1 MARGGDPRVDH
12 SLDPPLAVIGNLR
25 FTRGGVY
32 ADYLIDGLPLVLR
45 PLRTHERGSRFYRN
59 LARALPSG
67 WALSGLLD
75 TTDPNR
81 LMRNIVG
88 NYSHRPR
95 WVEHCRMWEPTFNP
109 DVAEPDA
116 PVFLEERRR
125 GWLTFPVDSGRAGR
139 TAVGAASR
147 TKDWVAG
154 RDVDSDK
161 SVAAYARLAAEVVA
175 SLPRQFSVRPASPLQ
190 IQWHHR
196 HTVFRGAL
204 RDPMPPAGVG
214 PDRLTAADFVR
225 PGLDEGANAVRSSW
239 WPTMRPIVRVYD
251 ADYPDGPWSYQAL
264 LPVTHFPDIG
274 LRFTKAAY
282 LYALDNVDT
291 PAAIDWIQ
299 HAIVR
304 TPDRAEALN
313 ARAAKNIKDQMRQRG
328 RMIEEDDELDIKL
341 ENTREYNAQIKGNPS
356 ERELDIATL
365 IAVGA
370 PTLEI
375 CEDAVKQVRH
385 ELDQPEIAVSRWRG
399 AQSKLWL
406 AFNPGSEKHAH
417 LDEYRNPTSA
427 HLWGRFT
434 PLISTRVGDSRGT
447 PLAENQNTLRRSLI
461 LHDPEGCAQRQRN
474 TGLAVIGDP
483 GAGKSNR
490 VKLSAIEVVLRR
502 GKVDIFDPGTHGEW
516 AQAFR
521 NVTDTTVIDL
531 AASRFGLDPLRMF
544 DFEEAGAIAADHI
557 LPMIGVPA
565 DSDMENRFTRLVS
578 PQMRESAGIGSMWSL
593 IGYLRAQPDAD
604 NDMLLARLEAWATQP
619 AARAIFDE
627 TLPPYSPTQSL
638 ATVWLTNRLGLPD
651 ADDILNPHLYNKLPR
666 GARAGM
672 AIYGLITD
680 IVQRHQFLHRE
691 QFSTMIFEEA
701 AELMAYPA
709 GARTAHKITRQGRK
723 HATGIWLI
731 SQNYLDFARMGDKFI
746 TQKWLFAIRNEGLAT
761 KTLEWAGVDPQ
772 LYPEVAQSYYEDTSP
787 AESADDEDS
796 DDDAFGKVHPSRMG
810 EGFIVDE
817 RGRRARCRYLGAPT
831 GQLAAD
837 VDSTPP
843 QEVFA

>member
-1 MARGGDPRVDH
+1 M
-12 SLDPPLAVIGNLR
+12 
-25 FTRGGVY
+25 
-32 ADYLIDGLPLVLR
+32 
-45 PLRTHERGSRFYRN
+45 
-59 LARALPSG
+59 
-67 WALSGLLD
+67 
-75 TTDPNR
+75 
-81 LMRNIVG
+81 
-88 NYSHRPR
+88 
-95 WVEHCRMWEPTFNP
+95 
-109 DVAEPDA
+109 
-116 PVFLEERRR
+116 FLEERRR

-434 PLISTRVGDSRGT
+434 PLISTRARRLARHT
-447 PLAENQNTLRRSLI
+447 PGREPEHVAAQSHPARPRRLRTAPTQ
-461 LHDPEGCAQRQRN
+461 HG
-474 TGLAVIGDP
+474 P
-483 GAGKSNR
+483 GR
-490 VKLSAIEVVLRR
+490 HRR
-502 GKVDIFDPGTHGEW
+502 PRCGKVQPR
-516 AQAFR
+516 QALRASRWCCAAARSTFSTR
-521 NVTDTTVIDL
+521 ARTANGHKRFATVTDTTVIDL

-578 PQMRESAGIGSMWSL
+578 PQMR
-593 IGYLRAQPDAD
+593 RA
-604 NDMLLARLEAWATQP
+604 P
-619 AARAIFDE
+619 A
-627 TLPPYSPTQSL
+627 S
-638 ATVWLTNRLGLPD
+638 
-651 ADDILNPHLYNKLPR
+651 
-666 GARAGM
+666 
-672 AIYGLITD
+672 
-680 IVQRHQFLHRE
+680 
-691 QFSTMIFEEA
+691 
-701 AELMAYPA
+701 
-709 GARTAHKITRQGRK
+709 GRCG
-723 HATGIWLI
+723 H
-731 SQNYLDFARMGDKFI
+731 
-746 TQKWLFAIRNEGLAT
+746 
-761 KTLEWAGVDPQ
+761 
-772 LYPEVAQSYYEDTSP
+772 
-787 AESADDEDS
+787 
-796 DDDAFGKVHPSRMG
+796 
-810 EGFIVDE
+810 
-817 RGRRARCRYLGAPT
+817 
-831 GQLAAD
+831 
-837 VDSTPP
+837 
-843 QEVFA
+843 